1 MSGFRRHHPLP
12 MPQPSIHELDR
23 AACEAILARHS
34 VGRLAFTAHNRV
46 DIEPL
51 HYVYIDG
58 WIYGR
63 TSPGRKIEGVAH
75 QHHVAFEV
83 DEVAGPFDW
92 RSVVVHGGWYRM
104 ESAPPAEMP
113 RWERGVEALRALMPG
128 SLTKDDPVPFRTVV
142 FRIHA
147 AEITGRECLPPR

>member
-1 MSGFRRHHPLP
+1 
-12 MPQPSIHELDR
+12 MPETPRIHELGR
-23 AACEAILARHS
+23 SACEAILARHS

-51 HYVYIDG
+51 HYVFLDG

-63 TSPGRKIEGVAH
+63 TSPGRKILAVAH

-92 RSVVVHGGWYRM
+92 RSVVAHGGWYSM
-104 ESAPPAEMP
+104 ESAPPAEAAS
-113 RWERGVEALRALMPG
+113 WERGVAALRKLIPG
-128 SLTKDDPVPFRTVV
+128 SLMENDPVPFRTVV
-142 FRIHA
+142 FRIHV
-147 AEITGRECLPPR
+147 AEISGRECLPT

>member
-1 MSGFRRHHPLP
+1 
-12 MPQPSIHELDR
+12 MPQPQFHELDR
-23 AACEAILARHS
+23 AACEAILGRHS

-51 HYVYIDG
+51 HYVFIDG

-63 TSPGRKIEGVAH
+63 TSPGRKIDAVLH

-104 ESAPPAEMP
+104 ESAPPAELP
-113 RWERGVEALRALMPG
+113 RWERGVEALRKLVPG
-128 SLTKDDPVPFRTVV
+128 SLTENDPVPFRAVV
-142 FRIHA
+142 FCIHA
-147 AEITGRECLPPR
+147 AEISGRECLPARETGR

>member
-1 MSGFRRHHPLP
+1 MS
-12 MPQPSIHELDR
+12 QPRIHELDR
-23 AACEAILARHS
+23 AVCEAILRRHT

-51 HYVYIDG
+51 HYVFIDG

-63 TSPGRKIEGVAH
+63 TSPGRTVDAVAH
-75 QHHVAFEV
+75 QHHVAFEI

-92 RSVVVHGGWYRM
+92 RSVIVHGGWYRM
-104 ESAPPAEMP
+104 DSAPPDELP
-113 RWERGVEALRALMPG
+113 RWEQGVEALRKLVPG

-142 FRIHA
+142 FRIHV
-147 AEITGRECLPPR
+147 AEITGRECLPSGRAKES

>member
-1 MSGFRRHHPLP
+1 
-12 MPQPSIHELDR
+12 MPQPLIRELDR
-23 AACEAILARHS
+23 AACEALLARHS
-34 VGRLAFTAHNRV
+34 VGRVAFTHRNRV

-51 HYVYIDG
+51 HYVFMDG

-63 TSPGRKIEGVAH
+63 TSPGPKIDAVAH

-83 DEVAGPFDW
+83 DEVSGPFDW

-104 ESAPPAEMP
+104 EMAPPAELVS
-113 RWERGVEALRALMPG
+113 WERGVDALRALVPG
-128 SLTKDDPVPFRTVV
+128 TLTKDDPVPFRTVV

-147 AEITGRECLPPR
+147 AEVTGRECLPR